1 MSFRSEQAQADGEM
15 RLFLLVQICDD
26 TQKELLLVFERVCRP
41 VNSP

>member
-1 MSFRSEQAQADGEM
+1 MSFRSEQAQAAGEM

-26 TQKELLLVFERVCRP
+26 TQNKLLLVFEVCHP